1 MMLAAKR
8 DIIALKAEIHK
19 LVNIPT
25 GLNNLKTKTSDLDVD
40 NLKNVQFN
48 SINLKKISDVV
59 SKEVVIKLNLIN

>member
-1 MMLAAKR
+1 MLAAKR
-8 DIIALKAEIHK
+8 DIIALKAEVHK

-25 GLNNLKTKTSDLDVD
+25 GVNNLKTKTSDLDVD

>member
-8 DIIALKAEIHK
+8 DIIALKAEVHK

-25 GLNNLKTKTSDLDVD
+25 GLNNLKTKASDLDVD
-40 NLKNVQFN
+40 NLKNVRFN

-59 SKEVVIKLNLIN
+59 SKEVGIKLNLIN

>member
-1 MMLAAKR
+1 MLAAKR
-8 DIIALKAEIHK
+8 DIIALKAEVHK

>member
-1 MMLAAKR
+1 MLAAKR
-8 DIIALKAEIHK
+8 DIIALKAEVHK

-59 SKEVVIKLNLIN
+59 SKAVVIKLNLIN

>member
-8 DIIALKAEIHK
+8 DIIALKAEVHK

>member
-8 DIIALKAEIHK
+8 DIIALKAEVHK

-59 SKEVVIKLNLIN
+59 SKEVVIKLKLIN

>member
-8 DIIALKAEIHK
+8 DIIALKAEVQK